1 LDNAANDSQP
11 SGIGFGISSLREVR
25 GPTTYSSA
33 CFPACWLSTVLSLAP
48 LLDATR
54 WTLVQ
59 SNALYIP
66 DTSVLCIPYLHQLF
80 QSLSWPGVRQVCQWL
95 KDGLSVD
102 PSKP

>member
-1 LDNAANDSQP
+1 MWWA
-11 SGIGFGISSLREVR
+11 
-25 GPTTYSSA
+25 
-33 CFPACWLSTVLSLAP
+33 
-48 LLDATR
+48 
-54 WTLVQ
+54 LVQ

-102 PSKP
+102 PSKPPSTKDLFDNLNDLIEQLTRS